1 MTPKEKAQELF
12 EKYVNVEDTE
22 WTIDNGCGMSTN
34 EIKQCAL
41 ICVDE
46 TLNQFIEIHN
56 KFKGANLIKGDVKE
70 SANYIYWEEV
80 KQEIKLL

>member
-1 MTPKEKAQELF
+1 MTPKEKARELVKNF
-12 EKYVNVEDTE
+12 KKNTRAFNETNGWEDSSY
-22 WTIDNGCGMSTN
+22 DA
-34 EIKQCAL
+34 KQCAL

-70 SANYIYWEEV
+70 SANYIYWQEV
-80 KQEIKLL
+80 KEQIELL